1 MYTGQPKPDMCSHF
15 GRAFFFFIQPRS
27 NANFKQKQIIA
38 QHQNNRDCRVARCN
52 LGQISATYFGDTTN
66 DIRQNIS
73 CLLEPET
80 RPAP

>member
-1 MYTGQPKPDMCSHF
+1 MYTGQPKPDMCSQF
-15 GRAFFFFIQPRS
+15 GRAFFFIQPRS
-27 NANFKQKQIIA
+27 NANFKQKQIMA